1 MQLFVFMRK
10 VKNMLKMIRGRRWG
24 LLWDRMPFAK
34 VIFTLTNFIP
44 HPQSY
49 KYIILG
55 GHGVGL
61 TAFLHY
67 LESIHAKPCQ
77 VLTYEAV
84 RPFIF
89 WRKFNGFSKQSSD
102 GLVFDKAPLNA
113 YAPSIFKSLKY
124 KVPLYQIIR
133 DPISIIKSNIN
144 VSMFHAISK
153 INSQEDASNY
163 LFLTIDHIEHLMFHF
178 TSERALVSHIASEV
192 HYLRMRD
199 IDDSGMLHT
208 MQSFA
213 SKFGY
218 NLDSQSSD
226 VVGGG
231 GKFTLKSS
239 NNKLPSSYISTQL
252 HISDNTPNYLDSIQ
266 ESAIKGSLFPRC
278 FPYVFEYNNEIFV
291 LSTPSRLNGQ
301 SIQEVDMITLAKR
314 PHIKEYYPIKHYVVQ
329 NYEQYP
335 LILASVKSI
344 NISSIQQDE
353 LNQKIQKYIH
363 YVFEMLKKHKDYE
376 FTEERII
383 ATLLNNQSYAKDLA
397 YKIHRELDIL
407 RCDFPNILDE
417 FIHTKKF
424 LSYFNLDKGE

>member
-1 MQLFVFMRK
+1 MQLFVFVRK
-10 VKNMLKMIRGRRWG
+10 IKSMLKIVRSRRWG
-24 LLWDRMPFAK
+24 LLWDRLPFTK

-89 WRKFNGFSKQSSD
+89 WRKFHGFSKKSSD

-113 YAPSIFKSLKY
+113 YAPSIFRGLKH

-153 INSQEDASNY
+153 INSQEDANKY
-163 LFLTIDHIEHLMFHF
+163 LFSMIDYIEHLMFHF

-192 HYLRMRD
+192 YYLRMRD
-199 IDDSGMLHT
+199 IDDNGMLHT

-218 NLDSQSSD
+218 SLDSQSSD
-226 VVGGG
+226 IIGGG
-231 GKFTLKSS
+231 ANLPLK
-239 NNKLPSSYISTQL
+239 
-252 HISDNTPNYLDSIQ
+252 
-266 ESAIKGSLFPRC
+266 A
-278 FPYVFEYNNEIFV
+278 
-291 LSTPSRLNGQ
+291 
-301 SIQEVDMITLAKR
+301 
-314 PHIKEYYPIKHYVVQ
+314 
-329 NYEQYP
+329 
-335 LILASVKSI
+335 
-344 NISSIQQDE
+344 
-353 LNQKIQKYIH
+353 
-363 YVFEMLKKHKDYE
+363 
-376 FTEERII
+376 
-383 ATLLNNQSYAKDLA
+383 
-397 YKIHRELDIL
+397 
-407 RCDFPNILDE
+407 
-417 FIHTKKF
+417 
-424 LSYFNLDKGE
+424 